1 MEMSTRRQQLESA
14 AEGIARPIIADLGL
28 ELVEVTV
35 TGPGRA
41 PVVRFVID
49 RPEGGITVDEL
60 SQVSR
65 DIETSLEVADLVAG
79 RYHLEVSS
87 PGLDRPLKTL
97 RDFEKRLGGR
107 VTIKVRQPLPGGQR
121 VVHGRIEAVA
131 GETIRVAAEGDAVLE
146 IPFPEIASARPEVDW
161 QALLRGEGTK
171 DRPGHRR
178 GERES

>member
-1 MEMSTRRQQLESA
+1 MSTRRQQLESA
-14 AEGIARPIIADLGL
+14 AEGVARPILDDQGL

-41 PVVRFVID
+41 PVVRFVVD

-60 SQVSR
+60 SRVSR
-65 DIETSLEVADLVAG
+65 ELELSLEVADLVAG

-97 RDFEKRLGGR
+97 RDFQKRLGAQ
-107 VTIKVRQPLPGGQR
+107 VTVKVRQPLPGGQR
-121 VVHGRIEAVA
+121 VVRGRVEAVE
-131 GETIRVAAEGDAVLE
+131 GDTIRLAAEGDVVLE
-146 IPFPEIASARPEVDW
+146 IPLPEIASARPEVDY

-171 DRPGHRR
+171 DRPGRRR
-178 GERES
+178 GEREP